1 MAAPK
6 APKTVTINDTQYMIA
21 IHPGSEGME
30 IAAELAAM
38 FGPSLLGLQEIQS
51 NPAKKLGKQVLGEM
65 LARREAIQ
73 TELADATG
81 EQAEALKQEL
91 AQIDQ
96 TFEPDEDALLKLL
109 SEFLGKLKPK
119 PFVALLKQLLSKT
132 TAIGAGN
139 LGDSAVFDIHF
150 AGNYKPLIPLA
161 QEVVRYNGFLDAAA
175 GYL

>member
-1 MAAPK
+1 MATPK
-6 APKTVTINDTQYMIA
+6 APKEVTINGTKYIIA

-30 IAAELAAM
+30 IAAELASM

-51 NPAKKLGKQVLGEM
+51 GPSKKMGKQMLGEL
-65 LARREAIQ
+65 LARRQAIQ
-73 TELADATG
+73 TELETATG
-81 EQAEALKQEL
+81 EQSDTLHNEL
-91 AQIDQ
+91 QTIDK
-96 TFEPDEDALLKLL
+96 TFEPDEDALIKLL

-119 PFVALLKQLLSKT
+119 PFVALLKLLLNKT
-132 TAIGAGN
+132 TAMGTGN
-139 LGDSAVFDIHF
+139 LGDDAIFDIHF